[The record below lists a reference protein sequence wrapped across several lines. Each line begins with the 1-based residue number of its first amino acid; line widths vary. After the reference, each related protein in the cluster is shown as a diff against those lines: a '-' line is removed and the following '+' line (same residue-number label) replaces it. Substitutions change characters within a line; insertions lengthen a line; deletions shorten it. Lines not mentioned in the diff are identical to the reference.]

1 MQLTVTTGGEEI
13 YTVDASDDL
22 ELENF
27 KALLEFESGVPAREM
42 TIYRD
47 GKLLDGDKSSIG
59 SLGIKDGDV
68 LLLVRNAPPQV
79 QQTRLQQQ
87 RPNSA
92 SITPNTIAGGGNTTV
107 PTIDWGAIQVPQ
119 GGSRPSS
126 ARPQSSRGNMRE
138 NQRGSDDPATIRDL
152 FMSNPQQLSLLKE
165 RNPRLAEALLSGSLE
180 QFAKV
185 LEEQRREN
193 LERVSGRLRMLS
205 GDPFD
210 PEIQRQ
216 ISEEI
221 RMQNINSNME
231 TAMEY
236 QPESFG
242 QVFMLYINCSVN
254 GHPVKAFVDSGAQMT
269 IMSAKCAERC
279 GVTRLI
285 DQRWAGTAV
294 GVGTQKIIG
303 RVHLCQIQIGSD
315 FLPTSFSV
323 LEDQQMDILV
333 GLDMLKRHQCCIDL
347 KRNLLLIGTT
357 GTETPFLA
365 EADLPACARLNHQG
379 TPSGSTAQEPMQ
391 EEEDRMLAEAIARS
405 TDEGNTSKN

>member
-1 MQLTVTTGGEEI
+1 M
-13 YTVDASDDL
+13 
-22 ELENF
+22 
-27 KALLEFESGVPAREM
+27 
-42 TIYRD
+42 
-47 GKLLDGDKSSIG
+47 
-59 SLGIKDGDV
+59 
-68 LLLVRNAPPQV
+68 
-79 QQTRLQQQ
+79 
-87 RPNSA
+87 
-92 SITPNTIAGGGNTTV
+92 

-119 GGSRPSS
+119 NDSRPDSTHQPS
-126 ARPQSSRGNMRE
+126 ARSASRTNHRS
-138 NQRGSDDPATIRDL
+138 NDDPATIRDL
-152 FMSNPQQLSLLKE
+152 FMSNPHQLALLKE
-165 RNPRLAEALLSGSLE
+165 RNPRLADALLSGNLE

-185 LEEQRREN
+185 LGEQRREN
-193 LERVSGRLRMLS
+193 AERVLGRQRMFS

-242 QVFMLYINCSVN
+242 QVFMLYINCAVN

-285 DQRWAGTAV
+285 DHRWAGTAI

-303 RVHLCQIQIGSD
+303 RVHLCQIQIEKD

-333 GLDMLKRHQCCIDL
+333 GLDMLKRHQVRMCC
-347 KRNLLLIGTT
+347 
-357 GTETPFLA
+357 
-365 EADLPACARLNHQG
+365 
-379 TPSGSTAQEPMQ
+379 ST
-391 EEEDRMLAEAIARS
+391 I
-405 TDEGNTSKN
+405 

>member
-1 MQLTVTTGGEEI
+1 M
-13 YTVDASDDL
+13 
-22 ELENF
+22 
-27 KALLEFESGVPAREM
+27 PA
-42 TIYRD
+42 
-47 GKLLDGDKSSIG
+47 
-59 SLGIKDGDV
+59 
-68 LLLVRNAPPQV
+68 
-79 QQTRLQQQ
+79 
-87 RPNSA
+87 
-92 SITPNTIAGGGNTTV
+92 
-107 PTIDWGAIQVPQ
+107 IDWSAIQVPQ
-119 GGSRPSS
+119 SGSRPVS
-126 ARPQSSRGNMRE
+126 ARPQSSRNTVQP
-138 NQRGSDDPATIRDL
+138 NQRGSDDPATIREL
-152 FMSNPQQLSLLKE
+152 FLSNPQQLSLLKE

-185 LEEQRREN
+185 LEDQRKEN

-210 PEIQRQ
+210 PEIQKQ

-285 DQRWAGTAV
+285 DHRWAGTAI
-294 GVGTQKIIG
+294 GVGTQRIIG
-303 RVHLCQIQIGSD
+303 RVHSCQIQIEKD

-333 GLDMLKRHQCCIDL
+333 GLDMLKRHQV
-347 KRNLLLIGTT
+347 RG
-357 GTETPFLA
+357 
-365 EADLPACARLNHQG
+365 
-379 TPSGSTAQEPMQ
+379 
-391 EEEDRMLAEAIARS
+391 IAFKS
-405 TDEGNTSKN
+405 TDSFASPKSYKPCDSTLIECCTKEWQKLPHNEYLFI

>member
-1 MQLTVTTGGEEI
+1 
-13 YTVDASDDL
+13 
-22 ELENF
+22 
-27 KALLEFESGVPAREM
+27 
-42 TIYRD
+42 
-47 GKLLDGDKSSIG
+47 
-59 SLGIKDGDV
+59 
-68 LLLVRNAPPQV
+68 
-79 QQTRLQQQ
+79 
-87 RPNSA
+87 
-92 SITPNTIAGGGNTTV
+92 
-107 PTIDWGAIQVPQ
+107 
-119 GGSRPSS
+119 
-126 ARPQSSRGNMRE
+126 
-138 NQRGSDDPATIRDL
+138 
-152 FMSNPQQLSLLKE
+152 LLKE

-405 TDEGNTSKN
+405 TDEGDTSKN